1 MNDPLLLFASK
12 RLRPFEEKL
21 VGELQALGLSASI
34 GLTPA
39 EGAVHVLILDSQT
52 SPEELY
58 GDIPWLKE
66 QFDYSSL
73 RGFRLMPFLVYDS
86 STEDVENLDDEP
98 IGETLEEV
106 ISGEFK
112 PYGYDK
118 AKANPLE
125 EFLSV
130 LEEYEE

>member
-12 RLRPFEEKL
+12 RLLPFGNKL
-21 VGELQALGLSASI
+21 LPELRGLGLDASF
-34 GLTPA
+34 GTSPK
-39 EGAVHVLILDSQT
+39 EGAVHVLLLDSKT

-58 GDIPWLKE
+58 QDIPWLKE

-73 RGFRLMPFLVYDS
+73 RGFRLMPFLLFDS
-86 STEDVENLDDEP
+86 RKEDVENLDGEP
-98 IGETLEEV
+98 IEETLEEV

-112 PYGYDK
+112 PYGYDE

>member
-1 MNDPLLLFASK
+1 MKDALLLFSPK
-12 RLRPFEEKL
+12 RLLPFAAQL
-21 VGELQALGLSASI
+21 VEELQALQLRASI
-34 GLTPA
+34 GESPKPS
-39 EGAVHVLILDSQT
+39 AVHILLLDPKT
-52 SPEELY
+52 GPEELY
-58 GDIPWLKE
+58 EDVPWLKE

-73 RGFRLMPFLVYDS
+73 RGFRMMPFLVFDS
-86 STEDVENLDDEP
+86 AVDDVENLDDEP
-98 IGETLEEV
+98 IGQTLEEV

-118 AKANPLE
+118 AKKNPLE